1 MLSGLFIVLLSV
13 VNLSVIIQNVVFAD
27 CHVFVVMLNV
37 FMQSVIAVSVVG
49 PSWGVYKVSQNGE
62 E

>member
-49 PSWGVYKVSQNGE
+49 PS
-62 E
+62 